1 MNEKLVIIG
10 AGGHGKVIADI
21 AKLNGY
27 EDIVFLDDNSEK
39 TEFGLYPIV
48 GTTQNI
54 EKYSNAHFIVG
65 IGNNKVRRKLT
76 SLLLEKQYDV
86 TTLIHPSAVID
97 ETVQIG
103 QGTVVMANVVINADT
118 TIGQGCIINTASSV
132 DHDCCIQD
140 YVHVCPGAHIA
151 GTVHIGDNT
160 WIGIGSSIIN
170 NIHIV
175 NDCMLGA
182 GCVVVKDLLESGT
195 YIGVPTRRNIEN
207 D

>member
-1 MNEKLVIIG
+1 MNKKLVIIG
-10 AGGHGKVIADI
+10 AGGHGKVIANI

-27 EDIVFLDDNSEK
+27 KDIVFLDDNSEK
-39 TEFGLYPIV
+39 KECGLYPIV
-48 GTTQNI
+48 GTTKDI
-54 EKYSNAHFIVG
+54 EKYSNDQFIVG

-76 SLLLEKQYDV
+76 SFLLEKQYDV

-103 QGTVVMANVVINADT
+103 QGTVIMANAVINADT

-140 YVHVCPGAHIA
+140 YVHICPGVHVA

-160 WIGIGSSIIN
+160 WVGIGSSVIN

-175 NDCMLGA
+175 NDCMIGA
-182 GCVVVKDLLESGT
+182 GCVVVKDLLESRT
-195 YIGVPTRRNIEN
+195 YIGIPARRNI
-207 D
+207 

>member
-1 MNEKLVIIG
+1 MNKKLVIIG
-10 AGGHGKVIADI
+10 AGGHGKVIANI

-27 EDIVFLDDNSEK
+27 KDIVFLDDNSEK
-39 TEFGLYPIV
+39 KECGLYPIV
-48 GTTQNI
+48 GTTQDI
-54 EKYSNAHFIVG
+54 EKYSNDQFIVG

-76 SLLLEKQYDV
+76 SFLLEKQYDV

-103 QGTVVMANVVINADT
+103 QGTVIMANAVINADT
-118 TIGQGCIINTASSV
+118 TIGHGCIINTASSV

-140 YVHVCPGAHIA
+140 YVHICPGVHIA

-160 WIGIGSSIIN
+160 WIGIGSSVIN
-170 NIHIV
+170 NIYIV

-195 YIGVPTRRNIEN
+195 YIGVPARRLK
-207 D
+207 

>member
-10 AGGHGKVIADI
+10 AGGHGKVVADI
-21 AKLNGY
+21 AKLKGY
-27 EDIVFLDDNSEK
+27 KDIVFLDDNSEK
-39 TEFGLYPIV
+39 KECGLYPIV
-48 GTTQNI
+48 GTTQDI
-54 EKYSNAHFIVG
+54 EKYYNAHFIVG

-76 SLLLEKQYDV
+76 SFLLEKQYDV

-103 QGTVVMANVVINADT
+103 HGTVIMANVVINADT
-118 TIGQGCIINTASSV
+118 TIGHGCIINTASSV

-140 YVHVCPGAHIA
+140 YVHICPGVHIA

-160 WIGIGSSIIN
+160 WIGIGSSVIN
-170 NIHIV
+170 NIYIV

-195 YIGVPTRRNIEN
+195 YIGVPARRLK
-207 D
+207 